1 MDKQKLKLI
10 IRDMKSLVATLESE
24 VYSDVRS
31 YTTSEM
37 EYDREQMTYADQ
49 IEEL

>member
-1 MDKQKLKLI
+1 
-10 IRDMKSLVATLESE
+10 MKSLLATLEFE

-31 YTTSEM
+31 YTTSDREL
-37 EYDREQMTYADQ
+37 DREQLTYADQ